1 MPTLNAQVVYQG
13 LTIKYHTSKPPTPVQ
28 QMKLHASYQLAK
40 TMLGKVI
47 SEITAIR
54 TAIKQ
59 NPFANSVSPL
69 TRKILVHH
77 FHLAEGKDKA
87 AMEQLSTD
95 LGKILSVY
103 RATKTGLDG
112 PMVISDAYASV
123 LRKQNRGIMGA
134 TADRGY
140 VSARRDHSQPAKA
153 SGLFPRFDP
162 DLAGGTKYSTGLKGS
177 VHIDFDLLLSDSKL
191 SIARTIIHEST
202 HKFRDTEDHAY
213 AWYHQSNVNGTP
225 YNQLTKAEAMDN
237 ADSFAYAAVCV
248 YKKKLLTGPINTLS

>member
-13 LTIKYHTSKPPTPVQ
+13 LTIKYHTSKPPSPVQ
-28 QMKLHASYQLAK
+28 QVKLHGSYQLAK
-40 TMLGKVI
+40 AMLDKVI
-47 SEITAIR
+47 SEITEIR
-54 TAIKQ
+54 AAIKR

-69 TRKILVHH
+69 TRTILVHH

-95 LGKILSVY
+95 LGKILGVY
-103 RATKTGLDG
+103 RATSNGLNG
-112 PMVISDAYASV
+112 PTTISDAYSDV
-123 LRKQNRGIMGA
+123 LKQAALGNVV

-140 VSARRDHSQPAKA
+140 VGKRHDHSKPQIAPGKFP
-153 SGLFPRFDP
+153 LFAANLPNN
-162 DLAGGTKYSTGLKGS
+162 KYSAAGLGS
-177 VHIDFDLLLSDSKL
+177 IHIDFDLLTTDSKL

-202 HKFRDTEDHAY
+202 HKYKDTEDHAY

-225 YNQLTKAEAMDN
+225 YNQLTKAEAIDN
-237 ADSFAYAAVCV
+237 ADSFAYAAVCI